1 MGVMNSK
8 IRISDVA
15 ALAGV
20 STATVSRTLANPDKV
35 GKAMR
40 EKVQEA
46 VRVTGYQINAAARDL
61 RQRRARS
68 ILILA
73 PNLSNTF
80 FSSIFAA
87 VQEEASAADLTVQIS
102 DSNIGREKIATLGQ
116 DGRADG
122 IILLDG
128 GLDPEIVNGWRLPVV
143 QLCEWN
149 DAYDAPSVCI
159 DNTAAVELAVDHLV
173 QLGHRDL
180 LHIEGPKDN
189 ILAIT
194 RRDGFL
200 SATNA
205 SGVKA
210 SIMAGDFTIQSG
222 AKVAH
227 LWAALDQR
235 PTGVIC
241 ASDECALGFISEV
254 MRLGF
259 DVPEQVSVVGF
270 DDIEFAD
277 RFNPSL
283 TTIHQPRGEIGR
295 QGAQCLI
302 AMLTNKDVAVVPPKE
317 VHAHLVTR
325 VSTSRAL

>member
-1 MGVMNSK
+1 
-8 IRISDVA
+8 
-15 ALAGV
+15 
-20 STATVSRTLANPDKV
+20 
-35 GKAMR
+35 MR

-46 VRVTGYQINAAARDL
+46 VRQTGYQINAAAREL

-80 FSSIFAA
+80 FSRIFAA
-87 VQEEASAADLTVQIS
+87 VQEEASAAGLSVQIS
-102 DSNIGREKIATLGQ
+102 DTHIGREKISMLGQ

-128 GLDPEIVNGWRLPVV
+128 GLDPEIVNGWRLPFV

-149 DAYDAPSVCI
+149 DGYDAPSVCI
-159 DNTAAVELAVDHLV
+159 DNAEAIGLAVEHLV

-180 LHIEGPKDN
+180 LHIEGPRDN

-200 SATNA
+200 NATKS
-205 SGVKA
+205 SGVK
-210 SIMAGDFTIQSG
+210 SSVMEGDFTIQSG
-222 AKVAH
+222 VRVAH
-227 LWAALDQR
+227 QWAASDQR
-235 PTGVIC
+235 PSGVVC

-259 DVPEQVSVVGF
+259 AVPDDVSVVGF

-295 QGAQCLI
+295 QGVRCLI
-302 AMLTNKDVAVVPPKE
+302 SMLAEGQTTVSPTKE
-317 VHAHLVTR
+317 VQAHLVKR
-325 VSTSRAL
+325 VSTSNPP